1 MMKKAILCPAVNAV
15 RASTRPLTQP
25 QEFHFQTDKRPKPM
39 TSQTPPNE
47 GYTWKTRS
55 RSSGGGVKFIENT
68 ESKIWKTR
76 GV

>member
-47 GYTWKTRS
+47 GYM
-55 RSSGGGVKFIENT
+55 ENT
-68 ESKIWKTR
+68 ESESEFGRRSQIYRKH